1 MTLLQIGPAPVGAES
16 RVPPGAPLR
25 VLFVCMP
32 WASLDMP
39 SLALSTLTPLVRE
52 HRGVESVDVLYG
64 NLRWADHVL
73 RESGGSVGEEDFGR
87 IVRGDFIGV
96 GEWVFSS
103 ALRSAQSPLPAP
115 ETTPF
120 HRLAS
125 ARGAELEG
133 PSRMYRMAPGFV
145 RALAE
150 EIAGQEY
157 DVVGLTTTFDQ
168 NIPSLALAG
177 ALKDLRPELVT
188 VLGGANCDGP
198 QGGALHEAYDFLD
211 HVVRGEA
218 ELVLPQLL
226 DVLSQEAAGL
236 GEGERA
242 ARLGAISGLCWRT
255 ADGAPRANA
264 LAAGMVPMERVP
276 TPDFSAYF
284 DAFGRTE
291 SVRDTVPKV
300 QIEGGR
306 GCWWGE
312 KHHCTFCGLNGT
324 LMAFRSKPAE
334 RVLTEIRQVV
344 TDHRVLDVI
353 FSDNIIDMQYLTSLL
368 PQVGELGW
376 DLRMFFEVKSNL
388 TYRQLLKMAD
398 GGVTQIQPGIEN
410 LSTRVLGLMR
420 KGVTGWQ
427 NVRLLR
433 DCRTLAIYPSWNV
446 LYGFPGET
454 WEDYASIVEQ
464 TRHLAHLFPPDLS
477 TRIRLTRFSPYF
489 TTPELGLENSG
500 PSELLASVYQLPR
513 ERLADMVYMFDSEP
527 AGLGAEHGARL
538 ERAVEQWQEAHRGAR
553 LVAFE
558 EGSDLRIV
566 DERVRR
572 APREHLLA
580 AGLAVEAYR
589 DLLKGR
595 TAEVLARRM
604 QESGLQDA
612 ARRLPAL
619 LDRWEGDG
627 LVYRDGEHLVA
638 LATGLEW
645 S

>member
-1 MTLLQIGPAPVGAES
+1 MTLLQIGPAPAASSHTGAH
-16 RVPPGAPLR
+16 APLR

-39 SLALSTLTPLVRE
+39 SLALSTLTPLVRD
-52 HRGVESVDVLYG
+52 HPDVTSVDLLYG

-73 RESGGSVGEEDFGR
+73 RRTAGAVGEEDFAR

-96 GEWVFSS
+96 GEWVFSA
-103 ALRSAQSPLPAP
+103 ALASVTEPPADP

-125 ARGAELEG
+125 AQGAQLRG
-133 PSRMYRMAPGFV
+133 PSRMYRLAPEFV
-145 RALAE
+145 RELAE
-150 EIAGQEY
+150 EIAAKEY
-157 DVVGLTTTFDQ
+157 DVVGFTTTFDQ
-168 NIPSLALAG
+168 NIPSLALAK
-177 ALKDLRPELVT
+177 AVKELRPDTVT

-198 QGGALHEAYDFLD
+198 QGGALHASYPFLD

-218 ELVLPQLL
+218 ELVLPELL
-226 DVLSQEAAGL
+226 DALSAERAGL
-236 GEGERA
+236 GGSEREL
-242 ARLGAISGLCWRT
+242 RLGAIGGLCWRT
-255 ADGAPRANA
+255 ADGAARVNDATGA
-264 LAAGMVPMERVP
+264 MVPMERVP
-276 TPDFSAYF
+276 TPDFGAYF
-284 DAFGRTE
+284 DAVERSEAMRGAL
-291 SVRDTVPKV
+291 PKV

-334 RVLTEIRQVV
+334 RVLAEIQQVV
-344 TDHRVLDVI
+344 ADHRVLDVV
-353 FSDNIIDMQYLTSLL
+353 FSDNIIDMDYLTSLL
-368 PQVGELGW
+368 PKVGDLGW

-388 TYRQLLKMAD
+388 TYQQLLRMAD

-410 LSTRVLGLMR
+410 LSTRVLALMR

-427 NVRLLR
+427 NIRLLR
-433 DCRTLAIYPSWNV
+433 DCTTLAIYPSWNV

-454 WEDYASIVEQ
+454 WADYAPVVEQ
-464 TRHLAHLFPPDLS
+464 SAHMAHLFPPDLS

-489 TTPELGLENSG
+489 TTPALGLANSG
-500 PSELLASVYQLPR
+500 PSRLLSTVYQLPE
-513 ERLADMVYMFDSEP
+513 ERLKDMVYMFDSEP
-527 AGLGAEHGARL
+527 AGLGAADGDRL
-538 ERAVEQWQEAHRGAR
+538 DRAVRDWQQAHRGAR

-558 EGSDLRIV
+558 EDGALRIV

-572 APREHLLA
+572 APREHLLRDP
-580 AGLAVEAYR
+580 LAVDAYR

-595 TAEVLARRM
+595 TDEVVKRRM
-604 QESGLQDA
+604 TEAGHPDA
-612 ARRLPAL
+612 ARTLPGLVA
-619 LDRWEGDG
+619 DWEREG
-627 LVYRDGEHLVA
+627 LVYRDGDHLVA
-638 LATGLEW
+638 LATGLGW